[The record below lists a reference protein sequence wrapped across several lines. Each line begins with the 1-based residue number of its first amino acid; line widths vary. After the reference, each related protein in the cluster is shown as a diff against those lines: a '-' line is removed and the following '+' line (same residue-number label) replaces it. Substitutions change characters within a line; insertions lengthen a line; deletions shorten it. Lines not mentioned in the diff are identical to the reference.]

1 MSADEQVSIARVE
14 QKVADMDASMQEF
27 IREIRGWK
35 GEVDSERNKVKGAVL
50 AVGVLG
56 GAIGGLL
63 GWIGKNIR
71 LSL

>member
-14 QKVADMDASMQEF
+14 QQVKDMDKTMQDF
-27 IREIRGWK
+27 IHEIRGWR
-35 GEVDSERNKVKGAVL
+35 GEVDAERNKVKGAVL
-50 AVGVLG
+50 MVGVLG

-63 GWIGKNIR
+63 GWIGKNIK